1 LWNATEDVQIVMR
14 LSWGCAKSHLWFHTE
29 GFPMTFSMRIALTA
43 TLLASAA
50 APAGAEQV
58 FNRIASFPVVTNLP
72 KGGDKATSA
81 EIITATKDG
90 NTLIYSDAPGGT
102 IGFVDIT
109 DAKAPKAGG
118 SLAIEGEPNSVAVA
132 GPKVLV
138 TIDKTEDMTK
148 PAGMLGVVD
157 IATKK
162 MEMTCDLGGQ
172 PDSVV
177 VSPDGTFAAIAIE
190 NQRDEELNDG
200 ALPQLPAGELLI
212 MTLNNGVPA
221 CESIKH
227 VDVTG
232 LATIAPEDPE
242 PEFVNINANGE
253 IALTLQENNHVII
266 IDSKTAKVTGHF
278 SAGTVDLDGVDA
290 KTDGALNFSSKLSAV
305 PREPD
310 AVKWLGTDRL
320 VIANEGDY
328 KGGSRGFTIFDRS
341 GKVLYDAGTSLEYAV
356 ARAGH
361 FPEKRAKNKG
371 IEPEGMEAAIF
382 NGQQYFFVLSER
394 GSMIAVYKDTGAE
407 PALVQLL
414 PSGVSPEGAVA
425 IPGRNLLASANEAD
439 LGEDGGPRSHVM
451 IYEMKEGEKAY
462 PTIVSNDV
470 DGKPLGW
477 GALSGLVGDAEK
489 DGILYAVSDSVY
501 AMQPSIF
508 TIDATKKPA
517 EITNVLRVTRNGQP
531 AQKLDIEGIALDG
544 KGGFW
549 LASEGDSAK
558 LVGHGLYNVNAK
570 GEIKTEIGLPA
581 ELLAGETR
589 YGLEGVTA
597 VGSGDDLTLWMAIQR
612 EWKDDP
618 KGQVKL
624 LSYKP
629 KSKEWAAVRY
639 PLEKA
644 DKGWVG
650 LSEITA
656 SGDYLYIV
664 ERDNLV
670 GDAAKLKKLYRVA
683 LGDLK
688 PAKLGGELPLV
699 TKQEVHDFLPDLKS
713 ATNGYVLDKLEG
725 FAFDKSGKAFM
736 VTDNDGV
743 DDSSGETLFLPVE
756 IKATN

>member
-1 LWNATEDVQIVMR
+1 
-14 LSWGCAKSHLWFHTE
+14 
-29 GFPMTFSMRIALTA
+29 MTFSTRSAILAV
-43 TLLASAA
+43 LLASVAV
-50 APAGAEQV
+50 PASAEQV
-58 FNRIASFPVVTNLP
+58 FNRIASFPVAQNLP
-72 KGGDKATSA
+72 KGEDKATSS
-81 EIITATKDG
+81 EIITATADG
-90 NTLIYSDAPGGT
+90 NTLIYSDAPGST
-102 IGFVDIT
+102 IGFIDIT

-118 SLAIEGEPNSVAVA
+118 SIAIDGEPNSVAAA
-132 GPKVLV
+132 GPKVLI
-138 TIDKTEDMTK
+138 TIDNTEDLTK
-148 PAGMLGVVD
+148 PAGKLGVID
-157 IATKK
+157 IASKK
-162 MEMTCDLGGQ
+162 LENTCDLGGQ

-177 VSPDGTFAAIAIE
+177 VAPDGSFAAIAIE

-212 MTLNNGVPA
+212 VSLKNGVPA
-221 CESIKH
+221 CDSIKR

-232 LATIAPEDPE
+232 LATVAPEDPE

-266 IDSKTAKVTGHF
+266 IDSKTAKVTSHF
-278 SAGTVDLDGVDA
+278 TAGTVDLENVDA
-290 KTDGALNFSSKLSAV
+290 KTDGSLNFTGKLTAV

-341 GKVLYDAGTSLEYAV
+341 GKVLYDAGMTLEHEI
-356 ARAGH
+356 ARHGH

-394 GSMIAVYKDTGAE
+394 GSMVAVYKDTGGE
-407 PALVQLL
+407 PELVQLL
-414 PSGVSPEGAVA
+414 PSGISPEGAVA
-425 IPGRNLLASANEAD
+425 IPGRNLLATANEAD
-439 LGEDGGPRSHVM
+439 LGEDGGARSHVM
-451 IYEMKEGEKAY
+451 LYELAEGEKAY
-462 PTIVSNDV
+462 PTLVSKDL
-470 DGKPLGW
+470 DGKVIGW

-489 DGILYAVSDSVY
+489 EGTFYAVSDSVY

-517 EITNVLRVTRNGQP
+517 EITNVLRITRNGQP

-549 LASEGDSAK
+549 LASEGDSSK
-558 LVGHGLYNVNAK
+558 LVGHGIYNVNAK
-570 GEIKTEIGLPA
+570 GEIKTEIGLPS

-589 YGLEGVTA
+589 FGLEGITTT
-597 VGSGDDLTLWMAIQR
+597 GKGDDLTLWMAVQR

-618 KGQVKL
+618 KGQTKL

-629 KSKEWAAVRY
+629 KSKEWAAARY

-664 ERDNLV
+664 ERDNLI
-670 GDAAKLKKLYRVA
+670 GDAAKLKKLYRVS
-683 LGDLK
+683 LKDLK
-688 PAKLGGELPLV
+688 PAKLGGELPVV
-699 TKQEVHDFLPDLKS
+699 TKEEVHDFLPDLKN
-713 ATNGYVLDKLEG
+713 ATNGYVVDKLEG

-756 IKATN
+756 IKVTN

>member
-1 LWNATEDVQIVMR
+1 MIVSTR
-14 LSWGCAKSHLWFHTE
+14 A
-29 GFPMTFSMRIALTA
+29 ALA
-43 TLLASAA
+43 AVLLASVAV
-50 APAGAEQV
+50 PAQAEQV
-58 FNRIASFPVVTNLP
+58 FNRIASFPVASNLP
-72 KGGDKATSA
+72 KGEDKATSS

-102 IGFVDIT
+102 IGFIDIT

-118 SLAIEGEPNSVAVA
+118 SLAIDGEPNSVAAV
-132 GPKVLV
+132 GTKVLV
-138 TIDKTEDMTK
+138 TIDKTEDLTK
-148 PAGMLGVVD
+148 PAGALGVVD
-157 IATKK
+157 IASKK
-162 MEMTCDLGGQ
+162 MESTCDLGGQ

-190 NQRDEELNDG
+190 NQRDEEINDG
-200 ALPQLPAGELLI
+200 ALPQLPAGELIILS
-212 MTLNNGVPA
+212 LKDGVPA
-221 CESIKH
+221 CDSIKH
-227 VDVTG
+227 VDLTG
-232 LATIAPEDPE
+232 LATVAPEDPE
-242 PEFVNINANGE
+242 PEFVNINANGK
-253 IALTLQENNHVII
+253 IAVTLQENNHVVIV
-266 IDSKTAKVTGHF
+266 DSKTGKVTGHF

-290 KTDGALNFSSKLSAV
+290 KTDGALNFTGKLSAV

-320 VIANEGDY
+320 VVANEGDW

-356 ARAGH
+356 ARVGH

-371 IEPEGMEAAIF
+371 IEPEGMEAAVF

-407 PALVQLL
+407 PELVQLL
-414 PSGVSPEGAVA
+414 PSGISPEGAVA

-439 LGEDGGPRSHVM
+439 LGEDGGARSHVM
-451 IYEMKEGEKAY
+451 IYEVAEGEKAY
-462 PTIVSNDV
+462 PMLVSKDV

-477 GALSGLVGDAEK
+477 GAMSGLVGDAEK
-489 DGILYAVSDSVY
+489 NGILYAVSDSVY

-517 EITNVLRVTRNGQP
+517 EITNVVRITRNGQP

-549 LASEGDSAK
+549 LASEGDSSK
-558 LVGHGLYNVNAK
+558 LVGHGIYNVNAK

-589 YGLEGVTA
+589 FGLEGITA
-597 VGSGDDLTLWMAIQR
+597 VGEGDDLTLWMAIQR

-639 PLEKA
+639 PLEKTE
-644 DKGWVG
+644 KGWVG

-656 SGDYLYIV
+656 RDGHLYIV
-664 ERDNLV
+664 ERDNLI
-670 GDAAKLKKLYRVA
+670 GDAAKLKKLYRVSLA
-683 LGDLK
+683 DLK
-688 PAKLGGELPLV
+688 PAKLGGELPVV
-699 TKQEVHDFLPDLKS
+699 TKEEVHDFLPDLKN
-713 ATNGYVLDKLEG
+713 ATNGYVVDKLEG
-725 FAFDKSGKAFM
+725 FAFDKTGKAFA

-743 DDSSGETLFLPVE
+743 DDSSGETLFWQIDL
-756 IKATN
+756 KGTN

>member
-1 LWNATEDVQIVMR
+1 
-14 LSWGCAKSHLWFHTE
+14 
-29 GFPMTFSMRIALTA
+29 MTFSTRAALTA
-43 TLLASAA
+43 FLLASVA
-50 APAGAEQV
+50 APASAEQV
-58 FNRIASFPVVTNLP
+58 FNRIASFPVAQNLP
-72 KGGDKATSA
+72 KGEDKATSS
-81 EIITATKDG
+81 EIITATADG
-90 NTLIYSDAPGGT
+90 NMLIYSDAPGGT
-102 IGFVDIT
+102 IGFIDIT

-118 SLAIEGEPNSVAVA
+118 SIAIDGEPNSVAAA
-132 GPKVLV
+132 GPKVLI
-138 TIDKTEDMTK
+138 TIDKTEDLTK
-148 PAGMLGVVD
+148 PAGQLGVID
-157 IATKK
+157 IASKK
-162 MEMTCDLGGQ
+162 LENTCDLGGQ

-177 VSPDGTFAAIAIE
+177 VAPDGTFAAIAIE
-190 NQRDEELNDG
+190 NQRDEDLNDG

-212 MTLNNGVPA
+212 VSLNNGVPA
-221 CESIKH
+221 CDSIKR

-232 LATIAPEDPE
+232 LATVAPEDPE

-278 SAGTVDLDGVDA
+278 TAGTVDLEGVDA
-290 KTDGALNFSSKLSAV
+290 KTDGSLNFSGKLTAV

-341 GKVLYDAGTSLEYAV
+341 GKVLYDAGMTLEHEI
-356 ARAGH
+356 ARHGH

-371 IEPEGMEAAIF
+371 IEPEGMEAAVF

-394 GSMIAVYKDTGAE
+394 GSMIAVYKDTGATPE
-407 PALVQLL
+407 LVQLL

-451 IYEMKEGEKAY
+451 LYELAEGEKAY
-462 PTIVSNDV
+462 PTLVSKDV
-470 DGKPLGW
+470 DGKVIGW

-489 DGILYAVSDSVY
+489 DGTFYAVSDSVY

-517 EITNVLRVTRNGQP
+517 EITNVLRITRNGQP

-558 LVGHGLYNVNAK
+558 LVGHGIYNVNAK

-581 ELLAGETR
+581 ELLVGESR
-589 YGLEGVTA
+589 YGLEGITTT
-597 VGSGDDLTLWMAIQR
+597 GEGDDLTLWMAIQR

-644 DKGWVG
+644 EKGWVG

-664 ERDNLV
+664 ERDNLI
-670 GDAAKLKKLYRVA
+670 GDAAKLKKLFRVA
-683 LGDLK
+683 LRDLK
-688 PAKLGGELPLV
+688 PGKIGGELQV
-699 TKQEVHDFLPDLKS
+699 VAKEEVHDFLPDLKS

-743 DDSSGETLFLPVE
+743 DDSSGETLFLPVAL
-756 IKATN
+756 KVTN

>member
-1 LWNATEDVQIVMR
+1 
-14 LSWGCAKSHLWFHTE
+14 
-29 GFPMTFSMRIALTA
+29 MTFSTRAALTA
-43 TLLASAA
+43 ILLASVAV
-50 APAGAEQV
+50 PASAEQV
-58 FNRIASFPVVTNLP
+58 FNRIASFPVAQNLP
-72 KGGDKATSA
+72 KGEDKATSS
-81 EIITATKDG
+81 EIITATADG
-90 NTLIYSDAPGGT
+90 NMLIYSDAPGGT
-102 IGFVDIT
+102 IGFIDIT

-118 SLAIEGEPNSVAVA
+118 SLAIDGEPNSVAAA
-132 GPKVLV
+132 GPKVLI
-138 TIDKTEDMTK
+138 TIDKTEDLTK
-148 PAGMLGVVD
+148 PAGQLGVID
-157 IATKK
+157 IASKK
-162 MEMTCDLGGQ
+162 LENTCDLGGQ

-177 VSPDGTFAAIAIE
+177 VAPDGTFAAIAIE
-190 NQRDEELNDG
+190 NQRDEDLNDG

-212 MTLNNGVPA
+212 VALSNGVPA
-221 CESIKH
+221 CDSIKR

-232 LATIAPEDPE
+232 LATVAPEDPE

-278 SAGTVDLDGVDA
+278 TAGTVDLEGVDA
-290 KTDGALNFSSKLSAV
+290 KTDGSLNFSGKLTAV

-341 GKVLYDAGTSLEYAV
+341 GKVLFDAGMTLEHEI
-356 ARAGH
+356 ARHGH

-394 GSMIAVYKDTGAE
+394 GSMVAVYKDTGAE
-407 PALVQLL
+407 PELVQLL

-425 IPGRNLLASANEAD
+425 IPGRNLLATANEAD

-451 IYEMKEGEKAY
+451 LYELAEGEKAY
-462 PTIVSNDV
+462 PTLVSKDV
-470 DGKPLGW
+470 DGKVIGW

-508 TIDATKKPA
+508 TIDTTKKPA
-517 EITNVLRVTRNGQP
+517 EITSALRITRNGQP

-558 LVGHGLYNVNAK
+558 LVGHGIYNVNAK
-570 GEIKTEIGLPA
+570 GEIKTEIALPA
-581 ELLAGETR
+581 ELLAGESR
-589 YGLEGVTA
+589 YGLEGITTT
-597 VGSGDDLTLWMAIQR
+597 GEGDDLTLWMAVQR

-644 DKGWVG
+644 EKGWVG

-656 SGDYLYIV
+656 NGDHLYIV
-664 ERDNLV
+664 ERDNLI
-670 GDAAKLKKLYRVA
+670 GDAAKLKKLYRVS
-683 LGDLK
+683 LKDLK

-699 TKQEVHDFLPDLKS
+699 TKEEVHDFLPDLKA

-743 DDSSGETLFLPVE
+743 DDSSGETLLLPVNL
-756 IKATN
+756 KVTN

>member
-1 LWNATEDVQIVMR
+1 
-14 LSWGCAKSHLWFHTE
+14 
-29 GFPMTFSMRIALTA
+29 MTFSFRAALTA
-43 TLLASAA
+43 TLLASVAV
-50 APAGAEQV
+50 PASAEQV
-58 FNRIASFPVVTNLP
+58 FNRIASFPVASNLANG
-72 KGGDKATSA
+72 KDKPTSA

-90 NTLIYSDAPGGT
+90 NMLIYSDAPGGT
-102 IGFVDIT
+102 IGFIDIT
-109 DAKAPKAGG
+109 DAKAPKPAG
-118 SLAIEGEPNSVAVA
+118 SLAIDGEPNSVAVA
-132 GPKVLV
+132 GSKVLV
-138 TIDKTEDMTK
+138 TIDKTKDFTK
-148 PAGMLGVVD
+148 PAGMLGTVD
-157 IATKK
+157 IASKK

-177 VSPDGTFAAIAIE
+177 VAPDGTFAAIAIE
-190 NQRDEELNDG
+190 NQRNEELNDG

-212 MTLNNGVPA
+212 VALHNGAPA
-221 CESIKH
+221 CESIKR

-232 LATIAPEDPE
+232 LATVAPDDPE

-278 SAGTVDLDGVDA
+278 TAGTVDLDGVDS
-290 KTDGALNFSSKLSAV
+290 KTDGALNFNNKLSGV

-356 ARAGH
+356 ARVGH

-371 IEPEGMEAAIF
+371 IEPEGMEAAVF

-394 GSMIAVYKDTGAE
+394 GSMVAVYKDTGAE
-407 PALVQLL
+407 PELVQLL
-414 PSGVSPEGAVA
+414 PSGISPEGAVA
-425 IPGRNLLASANEAD
+425 IPGRNLLATANEAD

-451 IYEMKEGEKAY
+451 LYEFAEGEKAY
-462 PTIVSNDV
+462 PTLISKDV
-470 DGKPLGW
+470 DNKPLGW

-489 DGILYAVSDSVY
+489 DGTLYAVNDSVY

-558 LVGHGLYNVNAK
+558 LVSHGLYNVNAK
-570 GEIKTEIGLPA
+570 GEIKAEIGLPA

-589 YGLEGVTA
+589 YGFEGISST
-597 VGSGDDLTLWMAIQR
+597 GKGDDLTLWMPVQR

-624 LSYKP
+624 VSYKP
-629 KSKEWAAVRY
+629 KSKEWGAVRY

-650 LSEITA
+650 LSELTIR
-656 SGDYLYIV
+656 GDYAYIV
-664 ERDNLV
+664 ERDNQV

-683 LGDLK
+683 LSDMK
-688 PAKLGGELPLV
+688 PGKLGGDLPLV
-699 TKQEVHDFLPDLKS
+699 KKEEIHDFLPDLKN

-725 FAFDKSGKAFM
+725 FAFDKSGKAFA

-743 DDSSGETLFLPVE
+743 DDSSGETLFWPVK
-756 IKATN
+756 INVSN

>member
-1 LWNATEDVQIVMR
+1 
-14 LSWGCAKSHLWFHTE
+14 
-29 GFPMTFSMRIALTA
+29 MTFSTRAALTA
-43 TLLASAA
+43 LLLGSVA

-58 FNRIASFPVVTNLP
+58 FDRIASFPVAQNLP
-72 KGGDKATSA
+72 KGEDKATSS
-81 EIITATKDG
+81 EIITATADG

-102 IGFVDIT
+102 IGFIDIT

-118 SLAIEGEPNSVAVA
+118 SVKIDGEPNSVAA
-132 GPKVLV
+132 IGAKVLV
-138 TIDKTEDMTK
+138 TIDRTKDLTK
-148 PAGMLGVVD
+148 PAGQLGVVD
-157 IATKK
+157 IASRKI
-162 MEMTCDLGGQ
+162 EATCDLGGQ

-177 VSPDGTFAAIAIE
+177 ISPDGTFAAIAIE
-190 NQRDEELNDG
+190 NQRDEKLNDG
-200 ALPQLPAGELLI
+200 ALPQLPAGELQI
-212 MTLNNGVPA
+212 VTLNNGVPV
-221 CESIKH
+221 CDSIRH
-227 VDVTG
+227 VDLTG
-232 LATIAPEDPE
+232 LSTVAPEDPE

-253 IALTLQENNHVII
+253 IVVTLQENNHIVIV
-266 IDSKTAKVTGHF
+266 DSKTAKVTAHF
-278 SAGTVDLDGVDA
+278 TAGTVDLDGVDN
-290 KTDGALNFSSKLSAV
+290 KTDGALTFSGKLTAI

-310 AVKWLGTDRL
+310 AVKWLGTDRF
-320 VIANEGDY
+320 VVANEGDY
-328 KGGSRGFTIFDRS
+328 KGGSRGFTIFDRT

-356 ARAGH
+356 ARVGH

-371 IEPEGMEAAIF
+371 IEPEGLEAATF
-382 NGQQYFFVLSER
+382 NGQKYFFVLSER

-407 PALVQLL
+407 PELVQLL
-414 PSGVSPEGAVA
+414 PSGISPEGAVA

-439 LGEDGGPRSHVM
+439 LGEDGGARSHVM
-451 IYEMKEGEKAY
+451 IYQLGEGEKAY
-462 PTIVSNDV
+462 PMLVSKDV

-477 GALSGLVGDAEK
+477 GAMSGLVGDAEK

-517 EITNVLRVTRNGQP
+517 EITSVVRVTRNGQP

-558 LVGHGLYNVNAK
+558 FVGHGIYNVSAK
-570 GEIKTEIGLPA
+570 GEIKSEIALPA

-589 YGLEGVTA
+589 FGLEGITTT
-597 VGSGDDLTLWMAIQR
+597 GSGDDLTLWMAIQR

-639 PLEKA
+639 PLEKTE
-644 DKGWVG
+644 KGWVG

-656 SGDYLYIV
+656 RGDYLYII
-664 ERDNLV
+664 ERDNLI
-670 GDAAKLKKLYRVA
+670 GDKAKLKKLYRVA
-683 LGDLK
+683 IADLK

-699 TKQEVHDFLPDLKS
+699 TKQEVHDFLPDLKN
-713 ATNGYVLDKLEG
+713 ATNGYVVDKLEG
-725 FAFDKSGKAFM
+725 FAFDKSGKAFAI
-736 VTDNDGV
+736 TDNDGV
-743 DDSSGETLFLPVE
+743 DDSSGETLFFPVE